1 MGVPVYQSNWKTLEH
16 SGQAQPL
23 LAMRFIF
30 GGFTRTDSHMPAN
43 LAIPVNLKLHHSGG
57 LALQSFVH
65 GEEPPRVE
73 RGRASTFDTLSF
85 LKADGQSARKMRTSS
100 CDQSDNRA
108 VYEPQALTIKA
119 LSDEC

>member
-85 LKADGQSARKMRTSS
+85 LKADGQVPRGRCA
-100 CDQSDNRA
+100 
-108 VYEPQALTIKA
+108 QALVTSLTTAQSMNRKP
-119 LSDEC
+119 LPSRR